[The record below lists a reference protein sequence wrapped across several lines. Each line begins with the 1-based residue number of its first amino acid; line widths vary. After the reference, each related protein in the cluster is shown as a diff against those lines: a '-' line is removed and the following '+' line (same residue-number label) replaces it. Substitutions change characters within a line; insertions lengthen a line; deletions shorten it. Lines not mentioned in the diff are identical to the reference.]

1 MEEKELLK
9 EALDKSLLYYMDLE
23 EMEAE
28 LYKDSTG
35 KGFEPPYTHR
45 YVIGTTNPEGR
56 ILQITRSPEE
66 NNSAGFFYPGY

>member
-1 MEEKELLK
+1 
-9 EALDKSLLYYMDLE
+9 
-23 EMEAE
+23 MEAE
-28 LYKDSTG
+28 LYKGSTG